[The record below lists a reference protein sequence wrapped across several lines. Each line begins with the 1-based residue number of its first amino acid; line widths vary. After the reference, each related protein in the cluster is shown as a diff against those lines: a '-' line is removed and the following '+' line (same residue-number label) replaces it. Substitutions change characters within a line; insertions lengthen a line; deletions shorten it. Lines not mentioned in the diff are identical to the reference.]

1 MQLSGPRNKASREK
15 LRRERLNDRFAQLA
29 QLIDPGKPPKTDKAT
44 ILTDAARVVS
54 GLRSEGRELRH
65 TNQQLM
71 EELRKLRMQLQLMGG
86 GVGMASPDLQCTRM
100 AEGDCQYIPVMHG
113 AGGGRSMHYAGTGRQ
128 VPPPRHGDNLTGPTE
143 VGSWDGGGGSVCGPL
158 PQDPRLMA
166 PVGGGQGPP
175 AHQDYNGGQQLGGFP
190 PASAGGVRLERT
202 YSADFMDSISG
213 DDPFSDNKQ
222 VRVKMDE
229 SWKGGVGGELSG

>member
-1 MQLSGPRNKASREK
+1 MPRIN
-15 LRRERLNDRFAQLA
+15 QLA
-29 QLIDPGKPPKTDKAT
+29 VFPPFCPPFAP
-44 ILTDAARVVS
+44 LHAQYPFCMGMLPVARAFRLHWWGRAAMQ
-54 GLRSEGRELRH
+54 GRELRH